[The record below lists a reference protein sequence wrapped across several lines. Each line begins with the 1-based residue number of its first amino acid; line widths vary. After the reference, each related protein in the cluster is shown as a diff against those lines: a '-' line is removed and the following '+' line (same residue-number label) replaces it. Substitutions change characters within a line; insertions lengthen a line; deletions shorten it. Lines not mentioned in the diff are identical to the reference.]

1 MLFHLMKVVT
11 LAFAANCLLSACQFT
26 EVPEVSSAELP
37 FAELP
42 KEQQEMY
49 LAVMEHMLA
58 RYSKSSEQ
66 VCLSIN
72 GKDPPKDILDLF
84 AQKGRSIE
92 PASHHKDDIRVVCA
106 VYGIAFVSSSKA
118 RIAAGYWRG
127 SLAAE
132 DGEFVIV
139 KRRGT
144 WRVVSWR
151 ITTVA

>member
-1 MLFHLMKVVT
+1 MLFHLIKVVM
-11 LAFAANCLLSACQFT
+11 LALAANCLLSACQFT
-26 EVPEVSSAELP
+26 EAPEVSSTELP

-49 LAVMEHMLA
+49 LAVIEHMLA
-58 RYSKSSEQ
+58 RCSKSSEQ
-66 VCLSIN
+66 VCLSID
-72 GKDPPKDILDLF
+72 GKDPPKDILNRF
-84 AQKGRSIE
+84 AQKGRPIE
-92 PASHHKDDIRVVCA
+92 PASHHKNDIGVICA
-106 VYGIAFVSSSKA
+106 VYGIEFDSSSKA

-132 DGEFVIV
+132 DGEFMIV

-151 ITTVA
+151 ITTVS